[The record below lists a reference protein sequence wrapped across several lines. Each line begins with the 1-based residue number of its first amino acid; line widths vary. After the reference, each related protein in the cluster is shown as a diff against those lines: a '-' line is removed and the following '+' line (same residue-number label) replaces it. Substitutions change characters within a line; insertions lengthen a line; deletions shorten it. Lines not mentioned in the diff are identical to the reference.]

1 MAHLGRHCI
10 SAIFFSISGILAYE
24 AMRQAQ
30 NEKFTKFK
38 QSFHFLLNLQDFKLK
53 PPKTL
58 YLVKAKKAK
67 QKTSMANSF
76 PPMNQAR

>member
-1 MAHLGRHCI
+1 MKSSENVL
-10 SAIFFSISGILAYE
+10 ISGILAYE
-24 AMRQAQ
+24 TMRQTKD
-30 NEKFTKFK
+30 EKFTQFK
-38 QSFHFLLNLQDFKLK
+38 QSFHFLLNHLDFELK

-58 YLVKAKKAK
+58 SLVKPKKAK

>member
-58 YLVKAKKAK
+58 SLVNAKKAK
-67 QKTSMANSF
+67 QNTSTENLS
-76 PPMNQAR
+76 PPL